1 MKCSYTARNES
12 IHFIQHSNID
22 TSLGIISLMKLFL
35 YFVFVLFQLC
45 FHSTVNAQS
54 IGITEM
60 QLMPPNT
67 TSCSAINT
75 SDSESKLI
83 SLNNLPR
90 HQHFCLRTQVHL
102 EDADFQSASLYLA
115 ILASSKIYWD
125 GVLIH
130 QNGVVAKNKS
140 LEQVGKIDVIVP
152 IPNNLINK
160 GVHHI
165 AIEASNYHLD
175 NNSNSTFHGFRILET
190 KHAQEYILS
199 NSLSA
204 AFILGSLFIFS
215 FLFQLL
221 FWLYQKQ
228 KIYQIFSL
236 LCIFSA
242 SLLLTEKWRVVF
254 GLSYDMQNTRLQLVM
269 FFTFINCMLLPIFYL
284 IYNQFHYKMRWFL
297 LIFSILLAPFL
308 ISQDYNERSIAMYFF
323 SLVIALIIN
332 LVALKNDKKGILA
345 NIGIICLAVIVL
357 LIEPVK
363 FTEDRFALALFAIIT
378 VMLVSLIQEMKA
390 NRLRS
395 LASVRLEAELLKRN
409 LQPHFLMNSLMLVI
423 EWIEEKPHAAADF
436 VQALGEE
443 LRMLVKFSGL
453 SIISLEEEVALC
465 RRHIEIMSYR
475 YETKYTFNVT
485 GLEHMIFIPPAI
497 IHTQIENAF
506 SHNDIPN
513 NAHFTLEITKNN
525 NQVKLILSSPFNP
538 NVINNN
544 ARSTGIGERYIKSR
558 LAECFHNHFNYQ
570 SYCESDTWI
579 NITQFK
585 VKA

>member
-1 MKCSYTARNES
+1 
-12 IHFIQHSNID
+12 
-22 TSLGIISLMKLFL
+22 MKLFL

-45 FHSTVNAQS
+45 FHPTVNAQS
-54 IGITEM
+54 IGITQM
-60 QLMPPNT
+60 QLMPPST
-67 TSCSAINT
+67 TNCSAINT
-75 SDSESKLI
+75 SGSGSKLI

-90 HQHFCLRTQVHL
+90 QQYFCLRTQVHL
-102 EDADFQSASLYLA
+102 EEAAFQSASLYLA

-130 QNGVVAKNKS
+130 QNGVVAKKQS
-140 LEQVGKIDVIVP
+140 LEQIGKIDVIVP
-152 IPNNLINK
+152 IPNNLLNK

-190 KHAQEYILS
+190 KEAQEYILS

-204 AFILGSLFIFS
+204 AFILGSLFVFS

-228 KIYQIFSL
+228 NIYQIFSL
-236 LCIFSA
+236 LCLFSA

-269 FFTFINCMLLPIFYL
+269 FFTFINGMLLPIFYL
-284 IYNQFHYKMRWFL
+284 IYNQFHDKKRWFL
-297 LIFSILLAPFL
+297 IIFSILLAPFL

-332 LVALKNDKKGILA
+332 LAALKNGKKGILA

-378 VMLVSLIQEMKA
+378 VMLVSLIQEMKT

-485 GLEHMIFIPPAI
+485 GLEHMVSIPPAI

-513 NAHFTLEITKNN
+513 NANFTLEIIKKN
-525 NQVKLILSSPFNP
+525 NQVKLILTSPFNP
-538 NVINNN
+538 NVISTN
-544 ARSTGIGERYIKSR
+544 ARGTGIGERYIKSR
-558 LAECFHNHFNYQ
+558 LAECFHNHFDYQ